1 MAGDWL
7 KMELTTPEKD
17 ETAAITAAMGW
28 TDPDLTVGKL
38 FRVWRWFDQHTTDGA
53 SRLTVG
59 LLDRQVACPGFA
71 EAMAAV
77 GWLVITEHGITLPN
91 FDRHNGE
98 TAKARALTARRVSRF
113 KTKHESNGE
122 GNAAAVTSAL
132 PREEKRR
139 EEKEEPTSPAREE
152 AAGDQKPKTRKKT
165 ASHMTLEWQPSAEW
179 ISRLEAEYPAVDVMR
194 VVPEFRRYWIGEGKG
209 KANWDATFGNRVS
222 TIATDIA
229 SGNRRAIA
237 AFGRADRRTAP
248 AKTGTGAKPVR
259 SAADFGNVDWRD
271 VVGRTV
277 PGDKAG
283 TVPAVPDDTH
293 E

>member
-38 FRVWRWFDQHTTDGA
+38 FRVWRWFDQHTTDGT

-71 EAMAAV
+71 EAMASV

-139 EEKEEPTSPAREE
+139 EEVE
-152 AAGDQKPKTRKKT
+152 PKTKRAHAIVLPFLPSESVKRWAADKFPAIDFDEEVSAFVDYH
-165 ASHMTLEWQPSAEW
+165 ASKGSTFKDWDSAVRTW
-179 ISRLEAEYPAVDVMR
+179 LRNSAKWSRN
-194 VVPEFRRYWIGEGKG
+194 G
-209 KANWDATFGNRVS
+209 TGNRPS
-222 TIATDIA
+222 SPT
-229 SGNRRAIA
+229 NRRSET
-237 AFGRADRRTAP
+237 RTGERGAV
-248 AKTGTGAKPVR
+248 AQTGADHDDGLNVREYKPR
-259 SAADFGNVDWRD
+259 S
-271 VVGRTV
+271 
-277 PGDKAG
+277 G
-283 TVPAVPDDTH
+283 T
-293 E
+293 